1 MVLRPPYNSLVLAR
15 AWRRLWATPIFT
27 IFAVVSLSLGV
38 GVTTA
43 IYSAIAFLG
52 RSGPDVPGADR
63 LGLIVGTDLYRSR
76 PSWRGLISRPDLDD
90 LRAAVPAIATAAVS
104 APFYQSLVDSDVS
117 EVVVGEAVS
126 GDYFRLFNLPPAAG
140 RLIQPADDG
149 QPARVVVLSHAHWR
163 TKFGGDAAIIGR
175 ILRIGGLPFEVV
187 GIAPEHFSGL
197 VEQSLRPTT
206 VWVPLAATR
215 LFASGAAPPANPDR
229 LRRQLTVIVPRPGSG
244 SFAAVSDE
252 IAAAGLRLDREYP
265 VEVRV
270 SEAGLPRT
278 LPRGWI
284 VTPVSGLAQADD
296 GRVGRILGTV
306 MVIVGLVLVVAC
318 TNLANLVLARGAG
331 RQHELAV
338 RRALG
343 ASRLRLI
350 ADQLAEA
357 GWLAAMGA
365 IGAFVVAR
373 LMIVWFTSARLPVSQ
388 AFVATITPEVDASTV
403 LLAAGAVLASLL
415 VFGLA
420 PAIHLTRVQLRPVLA
435 AEGGSAGS
443 TRWRTRRGLIEA
455 QVAISLSFFLIAAFA
470 VRVVVAERTRPSGVD
485 VDRLSLGMMSMHL
498 HNWDESRAY
507 AAIERILQGAA
518 TDPALQAVAVS
529 SGMPFGI
536 NTTPTARL
544 TTPDRPFGPP
554 STSNDYPF
562 APLLAATP
570 SIFETL
576 GVRIV
581 RGRAFDERDG
591 TGTARVA
598 VLSEAAARDLFGTAD
613 AVGRE
618 LLIRTQQ
625 GLDDSRV
632 SPVTVIGVASD
643 TDTQTRF
650 SRDAGTVYLP
660 LAQHFERGLLLVG
673 RTAGEPMDIVLPLQR
688 LARDADPDLVVDRL
702 GPAAPQIA
710 GAYVLVGVISR
721 VAAGLAVLAMVLA
734 MAGLFGV
741 LSHLVARRTREMGVR
756 MALGADA
763 GRIRSLVMGDGLRPV
778 VGGIAIGLIVGALVR
793 FLLSRT
799 YQSPVS
805 MEDVLVFAAAPVPIL
820 LSGLVACYWPARRA
834 ARVDPNTALREL

>member
-1 MVLRPPYNSLVLAR
+1 MVLRPPYNSLVFAR
-15 AWRRLWATPIFT
+15 AWRRLWATPVFT

-52 RSGPDVPGADR
+52 RSGPEVPGADR
-63 LGLIVGTDLYRSR
+63 LGFIVGTDLYRSR
-76 PSWRGLISRPDLDD
+76 PSWRGVVSRPDLDD
-90 LRAAVPAIATAAVS
+90 LRAAVPALTDAALS
-104 APFYQSLVDSDVS
+104 APFYQSLVDGDVS
-117 EVVVGEAVS
+117 EVVAGEAVS
-126 GDYFRLFNLPPAAG
+126 GNYFQIFNQPPAAG
-140 RLIQPADDG
+140 RLIQPADDA

-163 TKFGGDAAIIGR
+163 TRFGGDAAIVGR
-175 ILRIGGLPFEVV
+175 VLRLGGLPFEVV
-187 GIAPEHFSGL
+187 GIAPDGFGGL
-197 VEQSLRPTT
+197 AEQSLRPTT
-206 VWVPLAATR
+206 AWVPLSATR

-229 LRRQLTVIVPRPGSG
+229 LRRQMTVIVPRPSSG
-244 SFAAVSDE
+244 SFAAISDE

-265 VEVRV
+265 VELRV
-270 SEAGLPRT
+270 SEAGLPRR
-278 LPRGWI
+278 LPRGWV
-284 VTPVSGLAQADD
+284 VTPVSALAQSGD
-296 GRVGRILGTV
+296 GRVTRILATV

-350 ADQLAEA
+350 ADQVAEA

-373 LMIVWFTSARLPVSQ
+373 LMIVWFTSARLPISE
-388 AFVATITPEVDASTV
+388 AFVATITPEVDASTL

-420 PAIHLTRVQLRPVLA
+420 PAIHLTRVQLGPVLA
-435 AEGGSAGS
+435 AEGGTGGS

-470 VRVVVAERTRPSGVD
+470 VRIVIGERTRPSGID
-485 VDRLSLGMMSMHL
+485 VDRLALGMMSMHL
-498 HNWDESRAY
+498 HNWNESRAY
-507 AAIERILQGAA
+507 AAIERILQGARN
-518 TDPALQAVAVS
+518 DPSLQSVAVS

-536 NTTPTARL
+536 NSTPTARL
-544 TTPDRPFGPP
+544 TTAERPFGPP
-554 STSNDYPF
+554 SSSNDYPF

-576 GVRIV
+576 GVRVV

-591 TGTARVA
+591 PGTARVA
-598 VLSEAAARDLFGTAD
+598 LVSEAAARDVFGTTD

-618 LLIRTQQ
+618 LLVRTQQ
-625 GLDDSRV
+625 GMDEYRV
-632 SPVTVIGVASD
+632 TPVTVIGIASD
-643 TDTQTRF
+643 TDTQMRF
-650 SRDAGTVYLP
+650 SRDAGTLYLP

-673 RTAGEPMDIVLPLQR
+673 RAAGEPIDVILPLQR
-688 LARDADPDLVVDRL
+688 IARDADPDLVVDRL
-702 GPAAPQIA
+702 GPAAAQIT
-710 GAYVLVGVISR
+710 GAYVLVAVVSR

-741 LSHLVARRTREMGVR
+741 LSHLVAKRTREMGVR

-763 GRIRSLVMGDGLRPV
+763 GRIRALVIGDGLRPV
-778 VGGIAIGLIVGALVR
+778 VGGIAIGLLVGALVR
-793 FLLSRT
+793 LLLSRT
-799 YQSPVS
+799 YQTPVS
-805 MEDVLVFAAAPVPIL
+805 IEDVVVFLAAPLPIL
-820 LSGLVACYWPARRA
+820 LSALVACYWPARRA

>member
-1 MVLRPPYNSLVLAR
+1 MVLRPPYNSLVFAR
-15 AWRRLWATPIFT
+15 AWRRLWATPVFT

-52 RSGPDVPGADR
+52 RSGPEVPGADR

-76 PSWRGLISRPDLDD
+76 ASWRGLLSRPDLDD
-90 LRAAVPAIATAAVS
+90 LRATVPAIADAAVS
-104 APFYQSLVDSDVS
+104 APFYQSLVDGDVS

-126 GDYFRLFNLPPAAG
+126 GDYFRLFNLPPSAG
-140 RLIQPADDG
+140 RLIQPADDN
-149 QPARVVVLSHAHWR
+149 QPARVVVVSHSHWR
-163 TKFGGDAAIIGR
+163 TRFGGDAAIVGR
-175 ILRIGGLPFEVV
+175 VLRLGGLPFEVV
-187 GIAPEHFSGL
+187 GIAPEGFGGL

-206 VWVPLAATR
+206 VWVPLSATR
-215 LFASGAAPPANPDR
+215 LFASGATPPANPDR
-229 LRRQLTVIVPRPGSG
+229 LRRQLTLILPRPPSG
-244 SFAAVSDE
+244 SFAALSEE
-252 IAAAGLRLDREYP
+252 IAAAGIRLDREYP

-270 SEAGLPRT
+270 SEEGLPRT

-284 VTPVSGLAQADD
+284 VTPVPELAQTDD
-296 GRVGRILGTV
+296 GRVTRILGTV

-331 RQHELAV
+331 RQHELAI

-350 ADQLAEA
+350 VDQLAET

-365 IGAFVVAR
+365 IGAFIVAR
-373 LMIVWFTSARLPVSQ
+373 LMIVWFRSARLPVSE
-388 AFVATITPEVDASTV
+388 AFVATLEPVVDANTV
-403 LLAAGAVLASLL
+403 FLAAGAVLASLL

-435 AEGGSAGS
+435 AEGGTGGS
-443 TRWRTRRGLIEA
+443 TRWRTRRGLIEV

-470 VRVVVAERTRPSGVD
+470 VRIVVGERTRPSGID
-485 VDRLSLGMMSMHL
+485 VDRLALGMMSMHL

-507 AAIERILQGAA
+507 AAIERILHGAA
-518 TDPALQAVAVS
+518 LDPGLQSVAVS

-536 NTTPTARL
+536 NSTPTARM

-562 APLLAATP
+562 APLIAATP

-576 GVRIV
+576 GVAVV
-581 RGRAFDERDG
+581 RGRAFDARDG
-591 TGTARVA
+591 GGVAQVA
-598 VLSEAAARDLFGTAD
+598 VLSEAAAREVFGTAD
-613 AVGRE
+613 VVGRD
-618 LLIRTQQ
+618 LLVRTQN
-625 GLDDSRV
+625 GLDDYRV
-632 SPVTVIGVASD
+632 TTVSIVGVASD
-643 TDTQTRF
+643 TDTQMRF
-650 SRDAGTVYLP
+650 SRKAGTVYLP
-660 LAQHFERGLLLVG
+660 LAQHFERGLLLIG
-673 RTAGEPMDIVLPLQR
+673 RAAGDPMDIVLPLR
-688 LARDADPDLVVDRL
+688 RIARDADPDLVVDRL
-702 GPAAPQIA
+702 GPAAAQIS
-710 GAYVLVGVISR
+710 GAYVLIGVVSR
-721 VAAGLAVLAMVLA
+721 VAVGLAVLAMVLA

-741 LSHLVARRTREMGVR
+741 LSHLVAKRTREMGVR

-763 GRIRSLVMGDGLRPV
+763 GRIRSLVISDGLRPV
-778 VGGIAIGLIVGALVR
+778 LGGIVLGLLVGALVR
-793 FLLSRT
+793 FLVSRS

-805 MEDVLVFAAAPVPIL
+805 IEDVVVFAAAPLPIL
-820 LSGLVACYWPARRA
+820 LSALVACYWPARRA

>member
-1 MVLRPPYNSLVLAR
+1 
-15 AWRRLWATPIFT
+15 
-27 IFAVVSLSLGV
+27 
-38 GVTTA
+38 
-43 IYSAIAFLG
+43 
-52 RSGPDVPGADR
+52 
-63 LGLIVGTDLYRSR
+63 
-76 PSWRGLISRPDLDD
+76 
-90 LRAAVPAIATAAVS
+90 
-104 APFYQSLVDSDVS
+104 
-117 EVVVGEAVS
+117 
-126 GDYFRLFNLPPAAG
+126 
-140 RLIQPADDG
+140 
-149 QPARVVVLSHAHWR
+149 
-163 TKFGGDAAIIGR
+163 
-175 ILRIGGLPFEVV
+175 
-187 GIAPEHFSGL
+187 
-197 VEQSLRPTT
+197 
-206 VWVPLAATR
+206 
-215 LFASGAAPPANPDR
+215 
-229 LRRQLTVIVPRPGSG
+229 
-244 SFAAVSDE
+244 
-252 IAAAGLRLDREYP
+252 
-265 VEVRV
+265 
-270 SEAGLPRT
+270 
-278 LPRGWI
+278 
-284 VTPVSGLAQADD
+284 
-296 GRVGRILGTV
+296 
-306 MVIVGLVLVVAC
+306 
-318 TNLANLVLARGAG
+318 
-331 RQHELAV
+331 
-338 RRALG
+338 
-343 ASRLRLI
+343 
-350 ADQLAEA
+350 
-357 GWLAAMGA
+357 
-365 IGAFVVAR
+365 
-373 LMIVWFTSARLPVSQ
+373 
-388 AFVATITPEVDASTV
+388 
-403 LLAAGAVLASLL
+403 
-415 VFGLA
+415 
-420 PAIHLTRVQLRPVLA
+420 VLA

-799 YQSPVS
+799 YQNPVS

>member
-1 MVLRPPYNSLVLAR
+1 
-15 AWRRLWATPIFT
+15 
-27 IFAVVSLSLGV
+27 
-38 GVTTA
+38 
-43 IYSAIAFLG
+43 
-52 RSGPDVPGADR
+52 
-63 LGLIVGTDLYRSR
+63 
-76 PSWRGLISRPDLDD
+76 
-90 LRAAVPAIATAAVS
+90 
-104 APFYQSLVDSDVS
+104 
-117 EVVVGEAVS
+117 
-126 GDYFRLFNLPPAAG
+126 
-140 RLIQPADDG
+140 
-149 QPARVVVLSHAHWR
+149 
-163 TKFGGDAAIIGR
+163 
-175 ILRIGGLPFEVV
+175 
-187 GIAPEHFSGL
+187 
-197 VEQSLRPTT
+197 
-206 VWVPLAATR
+206 
-215 LFASGAAPPANPDR
+215 
-229 LRRQLTVIVPRPGSG
+229 
-244 SFAAVSDE
+244 
-252 IAAAGLRLDREYP
+252 
-265 VEVRV
+265 
-270 SEAGLPRT
+270 
-278 LPRGWI
+278 
-284 VTPVSGLAQADD
+284 
-296 GRVGRILGTV
+296 
-306 MVIVGLVLVVAC
+306 
-318 TNLANLVLARGAG
+318 
-331 RQHELAV
+331 
-338 RRALG
+338 
-343 ASRLRLI
+343 
-350 ADQLAEA
+350 
-357 GWLAAMGA
+357 
-365 IGAFVVAR
+365 
-373 LMIVWFTSARLPVSQ
+373 
-388 AFVATITPEVDASTV
+388 
-403 LLAAGAVLASLL
+403 
-415 VFGLA
+415 
-420 PAIHLTRVQLRPVLA
+420 
-435 AEGGSAGS
+435 
-443 TRWRTRRGLIEA
+443 
-455 QVAISLSFFLIAAFA
+455 
-470 VRVVVAERTRPSGVD
+470 
-485 VDRLSLGMMSMHL
+485 
-498 HNWDESRAY
+498 
-507 AAIERILQGAA
+507 
-518 TDPALQAVAVS
+518 
-529 SGMPFGI
+529 
-536 NTTPTARL
+536 
-544 TTPDRPFGPP
+544 
-554 STSNDYPF
+554 
-562 APLLAATP
+562 
-570 SIFETL
+570 
-576 GVRIV
+576 VRII

>member
-43 IYSAIAFLG
+43 IYSALAFLG
-52 RSGPDVPGADR
+52 RSGPDVPAADR

-76 PSWRGLISRPDLDD
+76 PSWRGVVSRPDFDD
-90 LRAAVPAIATAAVS
+90 LRAAVPAVAGAAVS
-104 APFYQSLVDSDVS
+104 APFSQSLVDGEVS
-117 EVVVGEAVS
+117 EVVAGEAVS
-126 GDYFRLFNLPPAAG
+126 GDYFRLFNLLPAAG
-140 RLIQPADDG
+140 RLIQPADDA
-149 QPARVVVLSHAHWR
+149 QPARVVVLSHSHWR
-163 TKFGGDAAIIGR
+163 TKFGGDSAIVGR

-187 GIAPEHFSGL
+187 GVAPYGFTGL

-215 LFASGAAPPANPDR
+215 LFASSAAPPVDPDR
-229 LRRQLTVIVPRPGSG
+229 LRRQLTVIVPRPASG
-244 SFAAVSDE
+244 SFAALSGE

-284 VTPVSGLAQADD
+284 VTPVSDLARADD
-296 GRVGRILGTV
+296 GRVTRLLRSV

-365 IGAFVVAR
+365 LGAFIVAR
-373 LMIVWFTSARLPVSQ
+373 LMIVWFTSARLPVSE
-388 AFVATITPEVDASTV
+388 AFVATLTPEIDARTV
-403 LLAAGAVLASLL
+403 LMAAGAVLASLL

-420 PAIHLTRVQLRPVLA
+420 PAMHLTRVPLRPVLA

-470 VRVVVAERTRPSGVD
+470 VRIVVAERSRPSGVD
-485 VDRLSLGMMSMHL
+485 VERLSLGMMSMHL

-507 AAIERILQGAA
+507 AAIERLLRGAA
-518 TDPALQAVAVS
+518 VDPAIDTVAVS

-576 GVRIV
+576 GVRVV
-581 RGRAFDERDG
+581 RGRGFDDRDG
-591 TGTARVA
+591 PGASRVA
-598 VLSEAAARDLFGTAD
+598 VLSEAAARGVFGTAD

-618 LLIRTQQ
+618 LLVRTQR
-625 GLDDSRV
+625 GLDDYRIT
-632 SPVTVIGVASD
+632 PVTVIGIASD
-643 TDTQTRF
+643 TDTQMRF
-650 SRDAGTVYLP
+650 SREAGTIYLP
-660 LAQHFERGLLLVG
+660 IAQHFERGLLLIG
-673 RTAGEPMDIVLPLQR
+673 RTAGEPMDLVRPLQR

-702 GPAAPQIA
+702 GPAAQQMT
-710 GAYVLVGVISR
+710 GAYVLVGVVSR

-741 LSHLVARRTREMGVR
+741 LSHLVSRRTREMGVR

-763 GRIRSLVMGDGLRPV
+763 GRIRSLVIGDGLRPV
-778 VGGIAIGLIVGALVR
+778 IGGIVIGLLVGVLVR
-793 FLLSRT
+793 IFLSRT

-805 MEDVLVFAAAPVPIL
+805 IADVLVFTLAPVPIL
-820 LSGLVACYWPARRA
+820 LSALVACYWPARRA
-834 ARVDPNTALREL
+834 ARVDPNRALREL